1 MALKALMLRKKLND
15 AKKALEELRAKSEGF
30 AVREAELEQAINEL
44 PEDATDEQKQAV
56 EEAIS
61 EFDKEKAENAEKVEG
76 LEKECEDL
84 ERELAETEEKANTPP
99 PAAEEGR
106 GKELPVMENMEIT
119 TTRAR
124 ELFGKMSL
132 EQRTAMFEREDVKKF
147 NEEIRTCISEKRA
160 LSEVGLLIPK
170 VYLGMIRENIER
182 YSKLYRHVYVRPLNG
197 EGRMT
202 IMGAIPEAVWTEM
215 CANLNELDLGFN
227 EVEVDGYKVGGFIPV
242 CNATLEDSEI
252 DLAAEIITAIGQAIG
267 KALDKAI
274 LYGKGVKMPLGIV
287 TRLCQTE
294 APANYPA
301 KARPWINLST
311 TNVKSLNAA
320 LEGLTLYR
328 QLMLDAAAAKG
339 KYSRGEKVWIMNETT
354 YTQLK
359 ATMLSVSSA
368 GAVVSAI
375 NGTLPVIG
383 GIVEVLEFIPDDV
396 VIGGYFDD
404 YLLAERAGTR
414 IGQSEHYRFLQD
426 QTVFKGTARY
436 DGLPVIPEAF
446 VVIGL
451 NGTTPTADML
461 FAPDEANADVPTPV
475 TVSVLEQS
483 DTVYGVSVSSLQSA
497 DTMLSGN
504 TFYGT
509 LKYISSGEPATTWG
523 AGYFLA
529 IDFTGIDLSANK
541 VEVGLVPSAGS
552 GFVTVPAD
560 DHKSYFKITNKD
572 AQVLKVTTT
581 KDGQTVSE
589 IYNLAGL
596 TFEPTGA

>member
-106 GKELPVMENMEIT
+106 GTELPVMENMEIT

>member
-202 IMGAIPEAVWTEM
+202 IMGAILEAVWTEM

>member
-497 DTMLSGN
+497 DTILSGN

>member
-15 AKKALEELRAKSEGF
+15 AKKALEELRAKSEDF
-30 AVREAELEQAINEL
+30 ATREAELEQAINE
-44 PEDATDEQKQAV
+44 ASTDEEKQAV
-56 EEAIS
+56 ETAIE

-147 NEEIRTCISEKRA
+147 NEEIRSCIAEKRA
-160 LSEVGLLIPK
+160 LTDVGLLIPK

-287 TRLCQTE
+287 TRLCQTA

-301 KARPWINLST
+301 KARPWINLSSS
-311 TNVKSLNAA
+311 NVKSLNAS

-339 KYSRGEKVWIMNETT
+339 KYSRGEKVWVMNEMT

-359 ATMLSVSSA
+359 ATMMSVSSA

-383 GIVEVLEFIPDDV
+383 GIVEVLDFVPDNV
-396 VIGGYFDD
+396 VIGGYFDLF
-404 YLLAERAGTR
+404 LLAERAGTR

-426 QTVFKGTARY
+426 QTIFKGSARY

-461 FAPDEANADVPTPV
+461 FAPDEANGDVPTPV

-483 DTVYGVSVSSLQSA
+483 DSVYGVSVSSLQSA
-497 DTMLSGN
+497 DTMLSNN

-529 IDFTGIDLSANK
+529 IDFTGIDLSENK
-541 VEVGLVPSAGS
+541 VEVGLVPSAGA

-572 AQVLKVTTT
+572 AQVLKVITT
-581 KDGQTVSE
+581 KDGQSVSE
-589 IYNLAGL
+589 VYSLAGL
-596 TFEPTGA
+596 TFESTGA